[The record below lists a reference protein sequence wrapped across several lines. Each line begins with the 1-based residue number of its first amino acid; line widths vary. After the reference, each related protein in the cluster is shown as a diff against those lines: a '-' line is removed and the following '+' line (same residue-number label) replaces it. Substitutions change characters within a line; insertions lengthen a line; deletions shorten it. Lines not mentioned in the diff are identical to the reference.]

1 MPTYIGENKIV
12 DRYLGD
18 KFLEAAYIGDEKVYD
33 PYTEITDYLPMIFKS
48 RATVALKNYRIRGT
62 PEGAGVETENLFDK
76 STAILGK
83 EIQLSS
89 IVNNS
94 AWAITPLIPVK
105 PQSYYSTLSFGIARL
120 EYMSENDNNPTR
132 TTASSQYP
140 TLSTTHFIRLNL
152 AISDLT
158 TATIVSGSTPPDHYI
173 PYGYKLPLTVESGE
187 TENLFDWEE
196 TVGIKNNYY
205 INQEGQEVNNT
216 SYYLS
221 YPISIVAQEAY
232 TWSWGG
238 TNVHSAPT
246 VGFYDSNDNLIGVA
260 QHNSTVNSFSFTIP
274 SNCSYIKA
282 SVYKTNN
289 DMKGAML
296 TKGSTAPSTYIPHR
310 YTSDVS
316 IYIGDSKLLADEYV
330 DFGEQKVYKRTE
342 NLWDGTFY
350 QGSVNSPRSVSRI
363 STHNIPVELGMTY
376 SLKLYGELPSI
387 CDFAFVV
394 RNGISIIY
402 DSNWKD
408 TETFVYTMPQDTGVY
423 YAEIIIKRK
432 TEGKITPSY
441 VKSLGNLTLIKDSTP
456 PETYIPYLQPTDP
469 PVPLPPIP
477 TYKGENTL
485 SSTETLGEV
494 TVKGRIR
501 ELTYKRLSYIKSS
514 DGSAYIDTDI
524 TGLNAATDYIEAE
537 MSFGVLNYVEDGAV
551 LFGCATAY
559 DGHWNL
565 FGAACNGYEQDAT
578 VRTNHFYSYVNYS
591 TGGSGTIKRMR
602 VVTNGDFSSKL
613 LFSVK
618 TPQSTITN
626 LETGTV
632 YTPSVFDPNW
642 DAASLQPIDFV
653 QTASFTVFAGQ
664 YYRSAD
670 NIVYYKSHRNA
681 ACYGVRIYR
690 NDVLI
695 HNLVPV
701 EREDRE
707 LGLLDIITNKFYAN
721 AGTGTFEKGEYI

>member
-1 MPTYIGENKIV
+1 MPTYIGENKII

-33 PYTEITDYLPMIFKS
+33 PYTEITGYLPLIFKS
-48 RATVALKNYRIRGT
+48 RAAVALKNYRIHGT
-62 PEGAGVETENLFDK
+62 ADGAGVETENLWDWKNKTINQSAYFF
-76 STAILGK
+76 SK
-83 EIQLSS
+83 EYTLKPNTTYTMSS
-89 IVNNS
+89 EAPLYNNG
-94 AWAITPLIPVK
+94 ALIA
-105 PQSYYSTLSFGIARL
+105 FGIPGESASTSTNGV
-120 EYMSENDNNPTR
+120 YQDHPITR
-132 TTASSQYP
+132 TTGADGKVFIGLRTNNSSY
-140 TLSTTHFIRLNL
+140 
-152 AISDLT
+152 DLT
-158 TATIVSGSTPPDHYI
+158 QFKTCLTESSTPPETYI
-173 PYGYKLPLTVESGE
+173 PHGYKLPLTVESG
-187 TENLFDWEE
+187 
-196 TVGIKNNYY
+196 
-205 INQEGQEVNNT
+205 
-216 SYYLS
+216 
-221 YPISIVAQEAY
+221 AQ
-232 TWSWGG
+232 SQ
-238 TNVHSAPT
+238 
-246 VGFYDSNDNLIGVA
+246 D
-260 QHNSTVNSFSFTIP
+260 IP
-274 SNCSYIKA
+274 
-282 SVYKTNN
+282 
-289 DMKGAML
+289 
-296 TKGSTAPSTYIPHR
+296 
-310 YTSDVS
+310 
-316 IYIGDSKLLADEYV
+316 IYIGSSKLGSEEYV
-330 DFGEQKVYKRTE
+330 DYGEQKVYKRTN
-342 NLWDGTFY
+342 NLWNPNAKDASNGYKEGYYLAASGVESENSNFAITEYILVEGNTNYIMKWRDGSGGSNAVCFYDSTKIYISGSAYCTDNPLTF
-350 QGSVNSPRSVSRI
+350 
-363 STHNIPVELGMTY
+363 TTPVTCAY
-376 SLKLYGELPSI
+376 I
-387 CDFAFVV
+387 RTNFVMGATV
-394 RNGISIIY
+394 LRLNEGTSII
-402 DSNWKD
+402 D
-408 TETFVYTMPQDTGVY
+408 V
-423 YAEIIIKRK
+423 
-432 TEGKITPSY
+432 
-441 VKSLGNLTLIKDSTP
+441 
-456 PETYIPYLQPTDP
+456 PYLQPTNP

-477 TYKGENTL
+477 TYKDENTL
-485 SSTETLGEV
+485 SSTETLGEA

-501 ELTYKRLSYIKSS
+501 ELIYKRLSYIKSS

-537 MSFGVLNYVEDGAV
+537 MSFGVLNYVEDGVV

-591 TGGSGTIKRMR
+591 VGGSGTIKRMR

-632 YTPSVFDPNW
+632 YTPSVFDPNR

-701 EREDRE
+701 EREDGE